1 MLRFQQILFFCDLP
15 QKATESQG
23 LEMLESPFLL
33 DLSKKQGKET
43 VRVLPALDPE
53 KKEMTGSSPTEG
65 LGLSSDF
72 LIVLAFELDVF
83 PHYLSTQ

>member
-1 MLRFQQILFFCDLP
+1 
-15 QKATESQG
+15 
-23 LEMLESPFLL
+23 MLESPFLL